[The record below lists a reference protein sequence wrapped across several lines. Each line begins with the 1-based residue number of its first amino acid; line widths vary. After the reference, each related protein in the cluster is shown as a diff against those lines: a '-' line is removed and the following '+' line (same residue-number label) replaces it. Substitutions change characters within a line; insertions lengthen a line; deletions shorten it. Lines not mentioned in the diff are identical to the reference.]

1 MILPLHA
8 QSCLRLLQNA
18 TLVDCRALFGPP
30 VLQRIGLLLTQGGPR
45 HSGNPNFTKLR
56 FDQFTNL
63 LTQFRGYLYGHAP
76 LRRVEQGHRLALFG
90 HQPQLISLGSSR
102 QSMQILAITLA
113 PIEHLRCPYYQV
125 AHSLVDTACGPS
137 GYVRNTR

>member
-18 TLVDCRALFGPP
+18 TLVDYRALFGPP
-30 VLQRIGLLLTQGGPR
+30 VLQRICLLLTQGGPR

-63 LTQFRGYLYGHAP
+63 LTQFRGYLYGHARYGV
-76 LRRVEQGHRLALFG
+76 LN
-90 HQPQLISLGSSR
+90 
-102 QSMQILAITLA
+102 
-113 PIEHLRCPYYQV
+113 
-125 AHSLVDTACGPS
+125 S
-137 GYVRNTR
+137 GID

>member
-1 MILPLHA
+1 MVWLMILPLHA

-18 TLVDCRALFGPP
+18 TLVDCQALFGPP
-30 VLQRIGLLLTQGGPR
+30 VLQPR

-90 HQPQLISLGSSR
+90 HQPQLISLGYSR
-102 QSMQILAITLA
+102 QSM
-113 PIEHLRCPYYQV
+113 
-125 AHSLVDTACGPS
+125 
-137 GYVRNTR
+137 